1 MLYTFPNF
9 LMYFSTSLMLIT
21 LALTIYKWVTPY
33 NELELIRSGNSAA
46 AVSYL
51 GTCLGMVI
59 AMGSV
64 IVHSAGILDMV
75 VWSLISLAT
84 QLGAWF
90 VINRVMGNLQKGI
103 AQDACMSHGA
113 MLGGGSLA
121 LGMLQAAC
129 LVY

>member
-1 MLYTFPNF
+1 MLYTLPNF
-9 LMYFSTSLMLIT
+9 LMYFSMSLMLIS
-21 LALTIYKWVTPY
+21 LALTIYKWITPY

-46 AVSYL
+46 AVSYM

-64 IVHSAGILDMV
+64 IVHSAGMLDML
-75 VWSLISLAT
+75 VWSAISLAI
-84 QLGAWF
+84 QLGAWW
-90 VINRVMGNLQKGI
+90 VINRIMGNLQKGI
-103 AQDACMSHGA
+103 AQDACMSHGT